1 MREKSI
7 IPRRGK
13 SLMAGL
19 LLLLLSLPGVMA
31 SAAPPLQGEPTATST
46 PTTEVR
52 VTATLDPASPTPIP
66 PPCAIEGYVFQDA
79 NGNQQYEGEPGL
91 PTTLTLQEESDG
103 SVIATQSTGASG
115 YFCFATGSVEPGSY
129 RLVQQKVA
137 GYETTGGQERQVTV
151 NLYAT
156 ANVSFPNIQVT
167 PTPLAT
173 ATTDPARATATAGP
187 TFTATPTASPS
198 PSTTLTPSTTPPPTN
213 TPLPTGTPT
222 ETPSATPTA
231 SPSSTATATTTST
244 STATPTQTRTP
255 TVTATLRSLTPIAT
269 YITTT
274 PGVLVTVTS
283 SATPAGGGAGPVGP
297 IPGGPQPPVPT
308 PINRLPTTGSGSG
321 NNVLLALT
329 TLGLLAVGAG
339 LVRRLFLS
347 R

>member
-1 MREKSI
+1 
-7 IPRRGK
+7 
-13 SLMAGL
+13 MAGL
-19 LLLLLSLPGVMA
+19 LLLLLSLPGIMA
-31 SAAPPLQGEPTATST
+31 SAAPPLQGNPTATAT
-46 PTTEVR
+46 ATTEVR

-79 NGNQQYEGEPGL
+79 NGNQQYDGEPGL
-91 PTTLTLQEESDG
+91 ATTVTLQ
-103 SVIATQSTGASG
+103 AQSGGPGIEQGTGASG
-115 YFCFATGSVEPGSY
+115 YFCFATASVAPGSY
-129 RLVQQKVA
+129 RLVQQKVE

-151 NLYAT
+151 NLNAT

-187 TFTATPTASPS
+187 TFTATPTASAT
-198 PSTTLTPSTTPPPTN
+198 PSTTLTPSVTPPPTN
-213 TPLPTGTPT
+213 TPLPTGTAT

-231 SPSSTATATTTST
+231 SPSSTAT

-255 TVTATLRSLTPIAT
+255 TATSTLRSLTPIAT
-269 YITTT
+269 FITTT

-283 SATPAGGGAGPVGP
+283 SATPAGGGAGPIAP
-297 IPGGPQPPVPT
+297 IPGGPQSPVPT

-321 NNVLLALT
+321 NNALLALT